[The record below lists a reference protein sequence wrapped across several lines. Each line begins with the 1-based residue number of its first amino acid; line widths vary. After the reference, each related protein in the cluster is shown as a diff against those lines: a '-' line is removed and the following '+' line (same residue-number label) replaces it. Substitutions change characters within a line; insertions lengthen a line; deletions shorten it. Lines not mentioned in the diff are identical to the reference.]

1 MAVTWQ
7 RFRAGRP
14 QQGYQVLG
22 DLKDFGKAHLTAGGP
37 YRVGPESS
45 LVQGGLTAVTAFC
58 TR

>member
-7 RFRAGRP
+7 RFRRGRA

-22 DLKDFGKAHLTAGGP
+22 DLKDFGKAHLTTSGP
-37 YRVGPESS
+37 CQVGPESS
-45 LVQGGLTAVTAFC
+45 LVQGRLTAVTASC